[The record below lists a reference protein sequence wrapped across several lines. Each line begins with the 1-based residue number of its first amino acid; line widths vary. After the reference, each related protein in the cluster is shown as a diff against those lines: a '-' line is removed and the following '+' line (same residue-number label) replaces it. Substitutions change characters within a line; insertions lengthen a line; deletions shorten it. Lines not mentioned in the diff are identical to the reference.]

1 MGEPQAA
8 FSDAIAEDLL
18 PCYTECNI
26 RKRRKRAN
34 AAYSVCSPICMKR
47 IEALLSGID
56 NCACGKKHSCPIDM
70 VYIGKDALGRLAGL
84 CAPYHRIL
92 LVADENT
99 WDVCGRA
106 AYETIRDRAQALV
119 LSGGEHV
126 LVPDE
131 AAIAKIED
139 RLPEGADLIVGVGS
153 GVIND
158 LCKHVSFTHG
168 LPYAIAATAPSMD
181 GYASV
186 GAALIL
192 GGMKVTLNAR
202 PPMAII
208 ADTRVLAGAPME
220 MIKSGWGDIVGKYSC
235 LNDWKLS
242 RLLRGEYFCQTV
254 YDLVM
259 ETARRVEALASG
271 VAAREEEAVAQLME
285 ALVVVGIAM
294 SYVGNSRPASGSEH
308 HLSHYFEIT
317 GILNGT
323 PYYPHGTDVLY
334 ASVVTARLREM
345 LRASGP
351 QRQAFD
357 WAAWEREIRRIYTS
371 SADGVIALQ
380 EKTGW
385 HHQDDSETVTEKWN
399 EICAVLAEAP
409 DEAQMLAML
418 RAIGFDMAEFNA
430 LYGSDVISDG
440 IRYAKELKDRY
451 SVLWLFE
458 GYHAPVRWA

>member
-1 MGEPQAA
+1 
-8 FSDAIAEDLL
+8 
-18 PCYTECNI
+18 
-26 RKRRKRAN
+26 
-34 AAYSVCSPICMKR
+34 MKQ
-47 IEALLSGID
+47 IEELLSGIND
-56 NCACGKKHSCPIDM
+56 CACGRKHSCPIES
-70 VYIGKDALGRLAGL
+70 VYIGKDALCRLTEL
-84 CAPYHRIL
+84 CRPYRRVL

-99 WDVCGRA
+99 WAVCGQA
-106 AYETIRDRAQALV
+106 AFDLIRDQAQTLI
-119 LSGGEHV
+119 LSGGDHV

-131 AAIAKIED
+131 AAIAEIEAH
-139 RLPEGADLIVGVGS
+139 LPGDADLIVGVGS

-158 LCKHVSFTHG
+158 LCKHVSYIHG
-168 LPYAIAATAPSMD
+168 LPYAIVATAPSMD

-192 GGMKVTLNAR
+192 GGMKVTLTAR

-208 ADTRVLAGAPME
+208 ADTGVMAGAPME

-242 RLLRGEYFCQTV
+242 RLLRGEYFCQAV

-259 ETARRVEALASG
+259 ETAKRVEALASG
-271 VAAREEEAVAQLME
+271 IAVRDEHAIAALME

-345 LRASGP
+345 LRASAP

-357 WAAWEREIRRIYTS
+357 RAEWEKEIRRIYTS

-380 EKTGW
+380 DKMGW
-385 HHQDDSETVTEKWN
+385 YAQDDSAAVMERWE

-409 DEAQMLAML
+409 TEAQMLSML
-418 RAIGFDMAEFNA
+418 SAIGFDTAEFAA
-430 LYGSDVISDG
+430 LYGGKVISDG
-440 IRYAKELKDRY
+440 IRYAKDLKDRY
-451 SVLWLFE
+451 TVLWLFDR
-458 GYHAPVRWA
+458 YHAPVVWA